1 MFPTIYHH
9 LSFAIKDL
17 RQFKYLNITTS
28 TVSHAWLVMNG
39 TLSVLRAQVA
49 MKKVSLTRHIK
60 VLKRPKDSGKE
71 GSHQIRFKKLYGFRI
86 CFVGLTS
93 LIDVYSFF
101 NYACF

>member
-9 LSFAIKDL
+9 LSFTIKDL
-17 RQFKYLNITTS
+17 RQFIYLDITT

-60 VLKRPKDSGKE
+60 VLKRPKDFGKE

-93 LIDVYSFF
+93 LTDVYLFF
-101 NYACF
+101 NYASF